1 MSSCLAPLTI
11 MLVIS
16 MISFAHACAIV
27 HFRVCNR
34 FIATF
39 GIIEV
44 FNIVYF
50 YAAFDGTR
58 WRCTDNTF
66 SMKQLTIFKL
76 LLTTHHK
83 VALQRNTHQLL
94 TTKSECLY
102 QQKLSTS
109 PRLRLWLTP
118 SPIKSVGDTSAAGRS
133 PEIVAPEQIGAG
145 GLVVMINKQTRL
157 QHQI

>member
-1 MSSCLAPLTI
+1 

-39 GIIEV
+39 GIIVV
-44 FNIVYF
+44 FNTVYF

-76 LLTTHHK
+76 LLTSHHK
-83 VALQRNTHQLL
+83 VALQCNTYQLL

-118 SPIKSVGDTSAAGRS
+118 SPIKSVAGDTSAAGRS
-133 PEIVAPEQIGAG
+133 PEIVATGQIGAA
-145 GLVVMINKQTRL
+145 GLVVILNNRARL
-157 QHQI
+157 HHQI